1 MDNSSRVGAVASSSS
16 VSSSNG
22 GDGSGGKPGNVDG
35 VGGGDISVASGDGMV
50 DEGSSDGD
58 GGGSDSLHLSDGRG
72 NNGRGGNSVGVVAVA
87 EAVVVS
93 VRVSSIA
100 GIAQTVVSGVSGV
113 SESVVTIG
121 IVGVGL
127 GISLSFP
134 LGDMD
139 DSGRVG
145 DVTASSSVTSSNSGD
160 GGSGKAGNAHGGR
173 GGDTG
178 VAGSN
183 RGNSSVGIAVAK
195 AVGVAVA
202 VGSKTI
208 ASIASVQEV
217 GVGLSLRGSHSGRSH
232 AEDSLQDDCH
242 VMWIVNHEW
251 IYELHQEINERM
263 NVGQWVTYKELVHLD
278 LFGDCEEHYPLE
290 FRAVVIP
297 KIATHRLL

>member
-22 GDGSGGKPGNVDG
+22 GDGSGGEPGNVDG

-178 VAGSN
+178 VASSN

-232 AEDSLQDDCH
+232 AEDSLQDY
-242 VMWIVNHEW
+242 
-251 IYELHQEINERM
+251 YE
-263 NVGQWVTYKELVHLD
+263 YKM
-278 LFGDCEEHYPLE
+278 
-290 FRAVVIP
+290 
-297 KIATHRLL
+297 

>member
-1 MDNSSRVGAVASSSS
+1 
-16 VSSSNG
+16 
-22 GDGSGGKPGNVDG
+22 
-35 VGGGDISVASGDGMV
+35 MV

-72 NNGRGGNSVGVVAVA
+72 NNGRG
-87 EAVVVS
+87 
-93 VRVSSIA
+93 
-100 GIAQTVVSGVSGV
+100 
-113 SESVVTIG
+113 
-121 IVGVGL
+121 

-232 AEDSLQDDCH
+232 AEDS
-242 VMWIVNHEW
+242 
-251 IYELHQEINERM
+251 
-263 NVGQWVTYKELVHLD
+263 KELVHLD
-278 LFGDCEEHYPLE
+278 VFGNCKEHYPLE

-297 KIATHRLL
+297 MYSAL

>member
-1 MDNSSRVGAVASSSS
+1 MGVKYLLLSSTKTSSSRVQQGLGTVDNSSRVGAVASSSS

-22 GDGSGGKPGNVDG
+22 GDGSGGEPGNVDG

-50 DEGSSDGD
+50 E

-160 GGSGKAGNAHGGR
+160 GGSGKAGNAH
-173 GGDTG
+173 
-178 VAGSN
+178 
-183 RGNSSVGIAVAK
+183 
-195 AVGVAVA
+195 
-202 VGSKTI
+202 
-208 ASIASVQEV
+208 
-217 GVGLSLRGSHSGRSH
+217 
-232 AEDSLQDDCH
+232 
-242 VMWIVNHEW
+242 
-251 IYELHQEINERM
+251 
-263 NVGQWVTYKELVHLD
+263 
-278 LFGDCEEHYPLE
+278 
-290 FRAVVIP
+290 
-297 KIATHRLL
+297 

>member
-1 MDNSSRVGAVASSSS
+1 MGVKYLLLSSTKTSSSRVQQGLGTVDNSSRVGAVASSSS

-22 GDGSGGKPGNVDG
+22 GDGSGGEPGNVDG

-50 DEGSSDGD
+50 EEGSSDGD

-160 GGSGKAGNAHGGR
+160 GGAGNAHGGR

-232 AEDSLQDDCH
+232 AEDS
-242 VMWIVNHEW
+242 
-251 IYELHQEINERM
+251 
-263 NVGQWVTYKELVHLD
+263 KELVHLD
-278 LFGDCEEHYPLE
+278 VFGNCEEHFPLE
-290 FRAVVIP
+290 FR
-297 KIATHRLL
+297 